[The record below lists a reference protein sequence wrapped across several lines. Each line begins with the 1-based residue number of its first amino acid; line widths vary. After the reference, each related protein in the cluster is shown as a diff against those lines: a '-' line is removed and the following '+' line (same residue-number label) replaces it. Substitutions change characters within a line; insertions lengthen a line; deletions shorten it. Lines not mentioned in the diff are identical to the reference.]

1 MKIKLILVSLLL
13 TCANMTVNAKK
24 SEDVKVDKPK
34 VMTTEFNLKNNR
46 AKISKIDLLWS
57 LLKKQ
62 PQVVQHEIK
71 LQTIDHV
78 EYSPK
83 QIKVYFY

>member
-34 VMTTEFNLKNNR
+34 VMTTEFNPKNNR
-46 AKISKIDLLWS
+46 AKISKIDLLWG

-78 EYSPK
+78 GYSQK
-83 QIKVYFY
+83 QIKIYCF

>member
-1 MKIKLILVSLLL
+1 MKLKLILVSLLL
-13 TCANMTVNAKK
+13 TCTNTTVNAKK
-24 SEDVKVDKPK
+24 SENVKVDKPK
-34 VMTTEFNLKNNR
+34 VVTTEFNPKNNR
-46 AKISKIDLLWS
+46 AKISKIFLYLS
-57 LLKKQ
+57 LLKQK
-62 PQVVQHEIK
+62 PQVEHNKNI